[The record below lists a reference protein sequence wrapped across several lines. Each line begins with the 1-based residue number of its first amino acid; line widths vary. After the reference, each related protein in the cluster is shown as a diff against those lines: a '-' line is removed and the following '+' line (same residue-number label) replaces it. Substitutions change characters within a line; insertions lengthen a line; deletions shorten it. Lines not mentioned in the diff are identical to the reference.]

1 MGEDDAVRD
10 GAGDAVE
17 KELLNR
23 YLRKARREL
32 LATLD
37 GLSEERVRW
46 PMTGTGTNLL
56 GLVKHVASVEI
67 DYFGTVFDR
76 PAPVLPWM
84 ADGAPV
90 NADMWASAE
99 ESRASILELQAESV
113 RIAEATIAELD
124 LDAPGRVPWWGERGA
139 VTLRQ
144 VLVHV
149 GFEVARHAGHADV
162 VRELIDGRAGSGDG
176 NLPELE
182 AEQWAHHREVLEEAA
197 TAAAAR
203 WPEGEDDR

>member
-1 MGEDDAVRD
+1 MGDNDAVRD
-10 GAGDAVE
+10 EAVE

-37 GLSEERVRW
+37 GLSQEQIRW

-67 DYFGTVFDR
+67 DYFGAVFGR
-76 PAPVLPWM
+76 PSPTLPWM
-84 ADGAPV
+84 ADDAPV
-90 NADMWASAE
+90 NADMWATEE
-99 ESRASILELQAESV
+99 ESRASILELHAESV
-113 RIAEATIAELD
+113 RIAEATIAELG
-124 LDAPGRVPWWGERGA
+124 LDAAGHVPWWGERGA

-144 VLVHV
+144 ILVHV
-149 GFEVARHAGHADV
+149 GFEVSRHAGHADI

-182 AEQWAHHREVLEEAA
+182 VKQWANHRERLEEAA

-203 WPEGEDDR
+203 WAEVEGP

>member
-1 MGEDDAVRD
+1 MGDDAVRD
-10 GAGDAVE
+10 DAVE

-37 GLSEERVRW
+37 GLSEEQVRW

-67 DYFGTVFDR
+67 DYFGAVFGR
-76 PAPVLPWM
+76 PAPALPWM
-84 ADGAPV
+84 TDDAPV
-90 NADMWASAE
+90 NADMWATEE
-99 ESRASILELQAESV
+99 ESRASILVLQAESV
-113 RIAEATIAELD
+113 AVAEATIAELG

-144 VLVHV
+144 ILVHV
-149 GFEVARHAGHADV
+149 GFEVSRHAGHADV
-162 VRELIDGRAGSGDG
+162 VRELIDGRAGSEDG
-176 NLPELE
+176 NLPALE
-182 AEQWAHHREVLEEAA
+182 REQWAHHRERLEEAA

-203 WPEGEDDR
+203 WADVDGVDS

>member
-1 MGEDDAVRD
+1 MGDNDAVCD
-10 GAGDAVE
+10 EAVE
-17 KELLNR
+17 KELLR
-23 YLRKARREL
+23 RHLRKARREL

-37 GLSEERVRW
+37 GLSQEQVRW

-67 DYFGTVFDR
+67 DYFGAVFGR
-76 PAPVLPWM
+76 PSPTLPWM
-84 ADGAPV
+84 ADDAPV
-90 NADMWASAE
+90 NADMWATEE
-99 ESRASILELQAESV
+99 ESRASILELHAESV
-113 RIAEATIAELD
+113 RIAEATTAELD
-124 LDAPGRVPWWGERGA
+124 LDAVGHVPWWGERGA

-144 VLVHV
+144 ILVHV
-149 GFEVARHAGHADV
+149 GYEVSRHAGHADI

-182 AEQWAHHREVLEEAA
+182 VKQWANHRERLEEAA

-203 WPEGEDDR
+203 WAEVEGP